1 VQIPFYFDYA
11 CPWAFFAS
19 SRAEA
24 YFADQG
30 VEIDFVPVRLRKL
43 AEPSPD
49 GSSAGPAK
57 MGPRKQEN
65 YIADLLRWAAFC
77 GVEIAPN
84 ARDHLRV
91 DTAPALRVALAAKE
105 LSESAEAFRRLH
117 HSIYRAR
124 WCEGL
129 DVTQAELLAKLI
141 EAAGLEADAVQARAE
156 SDACV
161 EALDRQT
168 ADAIERGVFGVP
180 TLFVDDQMFW
190 GNDRFELV
198 RHYIATARRGAI
210 ANARRGAIANT
221 RRGAGS

>member
-1 VQIPFYFDYA
+1 MQIPFYVDYA

-168 ADAIERGVFGVP
+168 ADAIERTDAAWVTFTATHQGFYWPGPNTAIDNIAPGRTAERDLLGEIIVSVP
-180 TLFVDDQMFW
+180 TV
-190 GNDRFELV
+190 
-198 RHYIATARRGAI
+198 ASCTA
-210 ANARRGAIANT
+210 
-221 RRGAGS
+221 